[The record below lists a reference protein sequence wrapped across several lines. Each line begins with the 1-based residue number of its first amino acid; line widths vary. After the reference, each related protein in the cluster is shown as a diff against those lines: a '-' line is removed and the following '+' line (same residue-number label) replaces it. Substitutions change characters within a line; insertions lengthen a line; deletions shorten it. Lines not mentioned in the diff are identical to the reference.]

1 MTDAALVHLV
11 PTGKKGLNLWLNAIP
26 VPASIIIF
34 NHYGQACREHMGI
47 YSLRTSENGDPAGL
61 QALAELEL
69 PPEWG
74 SICLS
79 CAVLIL
85 ISCAPPWISNLDW
98 EIRLPTLPFAVR
110 RGADLSVLIIEFIIP
125 ADKHAVRPPAPPTP
139 PVLSAPSEPN
149 PKVDPQLTSATR
161 DAAPKGGGLLQSFGI
176 TGGMQDDHVTAATFL
191 ETGTLHVH
199 LARGRSNWEACVRCP
214 SAALRPDVMI
224 VHASRALTGE
234 CDGAKTGRP
243 QW

>member
-1 MTDAALVHLV
+1 MTDAVLVHLV

-47 YSLRTSENGDPAGL
+47 YSLRTSENMTDVDPDPAGL

-199 LARGRSNWEACVRCP
+199 LARSADRTGRRACVAR
-214 SAALRPDVMI
+214 LQ
-224 VHASRALTGE
+224 HAGLTS
-234 CDGAKTGRP
+234 
-243 QW
+243 

>member
-1 MTDAALVHLV
+1 
-11 PTGKKGLNLWLNAIP
+11 
-26 VPASIIIF
+26 
-34 NHYGQACREHMGI
+34 MGI
-47 YSLRTSENGDPAGL
+47 NLSFVCLVDTDFLCAAMDLEPRLGDQATYS
-61 QALAELEL
+61 
-69 PPEWG
+69 
-74 SICLS
+74 
-79 CAVLIL
+79 
-85 ISCAPPWISNLDW
+85 APWPC
-98 EIRLPTLPFAVR
+98 
-110 RGADLSVLIIEFIIP
+110 RGADLIILIIEFIIP
-125 ADKHAVRPPAPPTP
+125 ADKHAVRPPAPRTP
-139 PVLSAPSEPN
+139 PALSAPSEPN

-234 CDGAKTGRP
+234 CDGAQTGRP